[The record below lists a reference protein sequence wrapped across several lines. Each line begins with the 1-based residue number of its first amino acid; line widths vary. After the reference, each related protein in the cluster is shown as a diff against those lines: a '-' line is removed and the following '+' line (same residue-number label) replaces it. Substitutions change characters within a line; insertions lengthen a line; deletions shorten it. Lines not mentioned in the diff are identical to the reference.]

1 MNIRP
6 KDWPIDLESSTN
18 VPITLAEAKLHLRVD
33 HSTED
38 DLIQALLDA
47 AIEHAER
54 FTGLT
59 ISPRLREVAFDAFPD
74 SADDGMELGT
84 WPVHDAE
91 VSYTLDGTE
100 VVMSASSETVI
111 EMQLDTYARP
121 AAISATSWPS
131 ADARPSAVRV
141 AFNAG
146 FQSAT
151 DSTSEPIL
159 LPLPPGIRAAVL
171 LMLGHLYANREASV
185 DKSFSELP
193 LGIDA
198 LLRPHRML
206 LGMA

>member
-6 KDWPIDLESSTN
+6 NGWPIDLESSTN

-33 HSTED
+33 HTTED
-38 DLIQALLDA
+38 TLIEALLDA

-91 VSYTLDGTE
+91 ISYTLDGAE
-100 VVMSASSETVI
+100 VTMSASSETVI
-111 EMQLDTYARP
+111 ELQLDTYVRP
-121 AAISATSWPS
+121 AVVSATSWPS

-171 LMLGHLYANREASV
+171 LMVGHLYANREASV
-185 DKSFSELP
+185 DKSFAELP